1 MSADY
6 SFSTYEILRINL
18 LRGLFLLI
26 LPALLIVHAPLSVTL
41 AGELIENLG
50 MLLIVGGVLGRAWSI
65 LYIGGRKN
73 RTVVTDGPYSI
84 CRHPL
89 YLFST
94 MAVLGFGMML
104 QSLVLT
110 AVLTGVF
117 GSALYYTALREEE
130 RLRRNFGSAYAAYAA
145 RTPAILPALSNFRTE
160 EDVTFNVAQLK
171 RNFWDATVFIALIP
185 LAELLEW
192 AHALPGV
199 PGLAI
204 P

>member
-1 MSADY
+1 M
-6 SFSTYEILRINL
+6 RINL

-26 LPALLIVHAPLSVTL
+26 LPLLLIVHAPLSETL
-41 AGELIENLG
+41 AGELMENLG
-50 MLLIVGGVLGRAWSI
+50 LILIVGGVLGRAWSI

-73 RTVVTDGPYSI
+73 RTVVTDGPYSM

-94 MAVLGFGMML
+94 IAVVGFGLML

-110 AVLTGVF
+110 ALLAGLF

-130 RLRRNFGSAYAAYAA
+130 RLRRMFGPDYAAYA
-145 RTPAILPALSNFRTE
+145 RTTPALLPAISNFRTDQ
-160 EDVTFNVAQLK
+160 DVTFNVSQL
-171 RNFWDATVFIALIP
+171 RQNFWDATVFIMLIP
-185 LAELLEW
+185 LAEILEW
-192 AHALPGV
+192 GHALPGM
-199 PGLAI
+199 PGISI